1 VSREALIYSYVF
13 TFAVLLAIMTNCCQY
28 FYFHPPAAKP
38 GSLLHKRPWL
48 PFALLSAATVL
59 LLLSPLKN
67 LVVNVCMASFR
78 ENGYDDTIGR
88 VLDLAYR
95 PVFREGPMKFYTAT
109 GYAFMMLGTAL
120 QVDLGGKL
128 NASFKLGSKESFSKG
143 VHASKPAADG

>member
-1 VSREALIYSYVF
+1 MIYSYVF
-13 TFAVLLAIMTNCCQY
+13 TFAVLMAIMTNVCQY
-28 FYFHPPAAKP
+28 SYFHPPAAKP
-38 GSLLHKRPWL
+38 GSLLHRRPWL
-48 PFALLSAATVL
+48 PFALQCAATGL

-78 ENGYDDTIGR
+78 QNGYDDTIGF

-95 PVFREGPMKFYTAT
+95 PMFRDRPMKFYTAL

-128 NASFKLGSKESFSKG
+128 SASFKHSSRQDVSKG
-143 VHASKPAADG
+143 AMASKPAAEG